1 MTKINHY
8 SSRAPRRFMLHGKGD
23 WGCLAI
29 FKYRCFQLRGLQGLQ
44 FLFADDVSPFQIQ

>member
-8 SSRAPRRFMLHGKGD
+8 GSRAPRRFMLHGKGD

-29 FKYRCFQLRGLQGLQ
+29 FQLRGLQGLQ